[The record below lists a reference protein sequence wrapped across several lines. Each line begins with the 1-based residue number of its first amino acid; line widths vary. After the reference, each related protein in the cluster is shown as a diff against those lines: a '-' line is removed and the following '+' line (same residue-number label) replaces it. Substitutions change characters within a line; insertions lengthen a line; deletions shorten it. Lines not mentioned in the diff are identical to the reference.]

1 MTNLRF
7 FGIILL
13 QILFVSCSSNKT
25 LVDKID
31 THYGKVKFYN
41 ESKKTTFNIFMLQ
54 LTVQDFEVITNSILI
69 RLQKLVKFQNK

>member
-7 FGIILL
+7 FGIIVL

-41 ESKKTTFNIFMLQ
+41 ENKKNNIQ
-54 LTVQDFEVITNSILI
+54 HIYA
-69 RLQKLVKFQNK
+69 